1 MKIKTIGDLMELREI
16 LKMCFGDVPENIYV
30 ESPEIFDFGK
40 KELGLTDEQV
50 SSEIECYGIKVE
62 RELTKVY

>member
-1 MKIKTIGDLMELREI
+1 MKIKTIGDLMK
-16 LKMCFGDVPENIYV
+16 LKDALQMYFGEVPENIYV

-50 SSEIECYGIKVE
+50 SSEIQCYGIKVE